1 LAAVVRASGSAL
13 APPTP
18 AVLLHPL
25 KAVARLRLHSDA
37 RVSAGVIGMY
47 VAAARARGALAGRA
61 SVPAAT
67 TRAAGLSGNPRLR

>member
-47 VAAARARGALAGRA
+47 VAAAREVGI
-61 SVPAAT
+61 PACAD
-67 TRAAGLSGNPRLR
+67 GLSGNPRLR